1 MGDIRVNLTNVV
13 TVGLIAFVGIF
24 VINKALDMTGQSRFK
39 IGG

>member
-1 MGDIRVNLTNVV
+1 MGDIRINLTNAV

-24 VINKALDMTGQSRFK
+24 VINKALDASGQSRFK